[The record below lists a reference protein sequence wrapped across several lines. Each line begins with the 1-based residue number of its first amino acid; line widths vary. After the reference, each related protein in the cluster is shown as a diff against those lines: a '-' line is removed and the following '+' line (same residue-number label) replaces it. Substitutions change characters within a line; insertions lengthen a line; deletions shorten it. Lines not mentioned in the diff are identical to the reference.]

1 MEEVQLSSIL
11 IQEYTEQPLYVSRE
25 HVIPLIPMLQEVPE
39 QACQASREQPETLQ
53 PLPIYIEDKPREFRN
68 KG

>member
-1 MEEVQLSSIL
+1 MEGAPQSSIL
-11 IQEYTEQPLYVSRE
+11 IQVYTEQLLRVSRE
-25 HVIPLIPMLQEVPE
+25 HVIRLIPMLQEVPE